1 MLRGPHL
8 TSLGSQSGNRKT
20 PFYSNKVPTPALHD
34 DLLIMM
40 RMPYSRCAKG
50 NHSFSAVPTRHET
63 QIHPPLAAA
72 AARVAQMKQRILHRV
87 LESSKVHGT
96 IVNTLSQ
103 PSHLQVRKLLM
114 RVIVFKYKS
123 QSSTS
128 ICLSCHAKHGGIE
141 RETSSRP
148 SSKGQE

>member
-40 RMPYSRCAKG
+40 RMPHSRCAKG

-72 AARVAQMKQRILHRV
+72 AAARVAQMKQRILHRACTRV
-87 LESSKVHGT
+87 QQSTVQY
-96 IVNTLSQ
+96 IVNISTKSPSGSKTYNASHSIQIQITVKYFYMFVLSRQ
-103 PSHLQVRKLLM
+103 AWRH
-114 RVIVFKYKS
+114 
-123 QSSTS
+123 
-128 ICLSCHAKHGGIE
+128 
-141 RETSSRP
+141 
-148 SSKGQE
+148 